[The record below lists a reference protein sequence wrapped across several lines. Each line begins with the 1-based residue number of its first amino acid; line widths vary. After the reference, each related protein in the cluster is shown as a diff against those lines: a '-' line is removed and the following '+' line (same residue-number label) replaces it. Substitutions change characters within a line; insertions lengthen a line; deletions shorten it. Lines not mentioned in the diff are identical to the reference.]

1 MKFVTA
7 IIFNCSAQHASVNSG
22 QVSLQKA
29 GWGALGHTRLGSAKR
44 VRPEFGLRAW
54 VGQRWGGFMIRDGV
68 GVATGWSERLVLD
81 YDWGGAGS
89 TVVKVT

>member
-1 MKFVTA
+1 M
-7 IIFNCSAQHASVNSG
+7 
-22 QVSLQKA
+22 
-29 GWGALGHTRLGSAKR
+29 
-44 VRPEFGLRAW
+44 RPEFGLRAW

-89 TVVKVT
+89 TVVKVTRVGIV